1 MRKRAA
7 AAMAAVITGA
17 AALSACGSAAGVA
30 TVGLGSGSPVA
41 PGSPIKLGVLTSMTG
56 PAAPDFDTMELGFKA
71 RLGLQNAEGG
81 VDGHRL
87 QSVTADDTSSGPG
100 AATAAQELIEKDGVF
115 GIAESTPFFA
125 GGYRV
130 TTAAGVPVVGW
141 DIDNGPEWSPKMA
154 PNVFDA
160 YGYGNDSVATT
171 TWGMWFK
178 SVGATKVGAVGYGNS
193 PSAAMAATGAV
204 DSARAVGLHGGFLD
218 NTLPLGST
226 NVGPVVQQ
234 IKASGV
240 NGLYLP
246 IDENTAFA
254 IVQGLQQAGVRLKS
268 AVLATGYGQATLDS
282 PATRQAAQGVDF
294 QTTPLPTEVKTPATT
309 AMVSALKKYAGV
321 SGVPTFGEYA
331 GWMTADLFIRGLRL
345 AGSRISQHSFITRL
359 RAGDWNSAGLESPIS
374 YSRIKP
380 TGGSQD
386 QDGCVN
392 ITQLEGTRFIP
403 QNQGKPV
410 CGKPVTG
417 VTIASP

>member
-1 MRKRAA
+1 
-7 AAMAAVITGA
+7 MAVAIAG
-17 AALSACGSAAGVA
+17 AALSACGSAAQVA
-30 TVGLGSGSPVA
+30 TVGLGSSSA
-41 PGSPIKLGVLTSMTG
+41 LKPGSPIKLGVLTSMTG
-56 PAAPDFDTMELGFKA
+56 PAAPDFDTMALGVKA

-87 QSVTADDTSSGPG
+87 QYVTADDASSGPG

-115 GIAESTPFFA
+115 GIAEATPFFA

-130 TTAAGVPVVGW
+130 TTAAGIPVAGW
-141 DIDNGPEWSPKMA
+141 GIDNGPEWSAKMA

-160 YGYGNDSVATT
+160 YGYSNDSAATT
-171 TWGMWFK
+171 TWGTWFK

-204 DSARAVGLHGGFLD
+204 DSAKAVGLHGGFLD

-246 IDENTAFA
+246 IDGNTAFA
-254 IVQGLQQAGVRLKS
+254 IVQGLQQAGVRLRS
-268 AVLATGYGQATLDS
+268 VVLATGYGQDTLDS
-282 PATRQAAQGVDF
+282 PATRQAAQNVDF
-294 QTTPLPTEVKTPATT
+294 QTTPLPAEVNTPATV

-321 SGVPTFGEYA
+321 TGVPSFGEYA

-345 AGSRISQHSFITRL
+345 SGRDISQHGFITRL
-359 RAGDWNSAGLESPIS
+359 RAGDWNSAGLESPVS
-374 YSRIKP
+374 YSRIKL
-380 TGGSQD
+380 TGGAQD

-392 ITQLEGTRFIP
+392 ITRLEGTRFVP
-403 QNQGKPV
+403 QNRGKPV
-410 CGKPVTG
+410 CGKPVPG